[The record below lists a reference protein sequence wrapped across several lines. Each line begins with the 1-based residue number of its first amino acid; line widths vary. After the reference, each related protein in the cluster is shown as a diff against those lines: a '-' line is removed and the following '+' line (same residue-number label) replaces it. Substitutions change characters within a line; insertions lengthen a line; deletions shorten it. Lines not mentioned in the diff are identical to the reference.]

1 MGEGLD
7 EERFFFPSID
17 FVIDSSSSS
26 SSSSSTYEG

>member
-26 SSSSSTYEG
+26 SSTYEG